1 MSSRFIRL
9 RQNLDTPNGKNSFT
23 EDAYVLAMISLYER
37 GISVRPSRHAQDDTE
52 KRFSGMENDC

>member
-1 MSSRFIRL
+1 
-9 RQNLDTPNGKNSFT
+9 
-23 EDAYVLAMISLYER
+23 MISLYER